1 MYASLVTVIE
11 KDNEENAD
19 LAMKQLL
26 EMQKF
31 YRNTFFTLVRSKSS
45 DVPHIRMK
53 YPMAMIDSSASGS
66 Q

>member
-1 MYASLVTVIE
+1 MYASLVAVIE

-31 YRNTFFTLVRSKSS
+31 YRNTFFTLVRFKSFE
-45 DVPHIRMK
+45 VP
-53 YPMAMIDSSASGS
+53 Y
-66 Q
+66 